1 MVRQIISCFLIL
13 FCFISNAQQY
23 VGKNGSITF
32 FSEAPI
38 ENIQAINNK
47 VGAVYNESK
56 GEIVFS
62 LKIKDF
68 IFPKKLMQEHFN
80 ENYLE
85 SDIFPI
91 STFQGKIIK
100 VLNNDSVNVEGD
112 LNIHGRTNKVN
123 VSGFLFKKDK
133 SVKIKA
139 KFPIKLEDY
148 NIKIP
153 KIVMYNIAEFID
165 ISVSIKLDKIE

>member
-23 VGKNGSITF
+23 VGKKGSITF

-100 VLNNDSVNVEGD
+100 VLNNDSINVEGD

-123 VSGFLFKKDK
+123 VSGFLFKKDR
-133 SVKIKA
+133 SVSIKA
-139 KFPIKLEDY
+139 NFPIKLEDY

-153 KIVMYNIAEFID
+153 KIVMYNIAEVID
-165 ISVSIKLDKIE
+165 ISVSIKLDRIE